1 MSSKTDGVVD
11 ICPVAR
17 DPADS
22 TDNGNQTKLVQGS
35 ERWASAIAAD
45 APRLLSWNIMLTFV
59 MCIPAFL
66 CGSMAG
72 YDSSVMAGFLVMGS
86 FQDLFGANVNGF
98 QAGYITSIYQIAG
111 VVAIPFIGPC
121 MDRFGRRSAL
131 FLGCLASVLGAII
144 QATSARTGSLGQFL
158 AGRFMLGFGGVL
170 AQAAA
175 PTYCVEVAHPAH
187 RGILAGGQSSMQ
199 NFGGIIAAAVTLGTV
214 NLRGD
219 DSWIIPTW
227 VQLACPGI
235 ACLMIWF
242 LPESPR
248 WLYTHNR
255 QTQAL
260 EFITKYHGNGNIEN
274 PWVKLQLLEFEEQL
288 EQNNTEKWWDYRPLF
303 TTRAKRYRL
312 GNSLLIG
319 VWGALSSGGISYYVG
334 AFYASAGITDP
345 TTVLLYTLWQNVTS
359 TLASFIGSPL
369 CDLLGRRR
377 LFLPTLLGMA
387 LSWAAVA
394 VGAGIVDSDPSNVA
408 AAKAGIAFYFIFSFI
423 YCIGIT
429 PLQGVYA
436 AEVFAYE
443 QRAKGVAFQNLGVN
457 IAGLVNQFG
466 TPVALERIGYKTYI
480 IWSVWNLIEFGISY
494 FWSVETKGFTL
505 EELDEIF
512 ESPNPRKASTRKR
525 AVRTSTDVS
534 THLHHAKTKD
544 V

>member
-1 MSSKTDGVVD
+1 MSSKNEEHIHIGPVEDDQPANDGKE
-11 ICPVAR
+11 
-17 DPADS
+17 
-22 TDNGNQTKLVQGS
+22 TKLVQGS
-35 ERWASAIAAD
+35 ERWASAMQT
-45 APRLLSWNIMLTFV
+45 APPKLMSRNIMLTFV

-72 YDSSVMAGFLVMGS
+72 YDSSVMASFLVMGS
-86 FQDLFGANVNGF
+86 FQKLFGANVNGF
-98 QAGYITSIYQIAG
+98 QAGYITAVYQIAG
-111 VVAIPFIGPC
+111 VVAIPFISPC
-121 MDRFGRRSAL
+121 MDRLGRRFPL
-131 FLGCLASVLGAII
+131 FLGCAASVMGAII
-144 QATSARTGSLGQFL
+144 QGTSAYTGSLGQFL
-158 AGRFMLGFGGVL
+158 TGRFFLGFGGVL

-175 PTYCVEVAHPAH
+175 PTYCVEVAHPTH
-187 RGILAGGQSSMQ
+187 RGMLAGGQSSMQ
-199 NFGGIIAAAVTLGTV
+199 NFGGIIAASVALATV
-214 NLRGD
+214 NLTGND
-219 DSWIIPTW
+219 AWTIPTW

-235 ACLMIWF
+235 ACIMIWF

-248 WLYTHNR
+248 WLYTHNQR
-255 QTQAL
+255 DKAL
-260 EFITKYHGNGNIEN
+260 EFITKYHGDGDNEN
-274 PWVKLQLLEFEEQL
+274 PWVKLQLAEFEEQL
-288 EQNNTEKWWDYRPLF
+288 EQNSSAAWWDYRSLF
-303 TTRAKRYRL
+303 STRARRYRL
-312 GNSLLIG
+312 GNSLMIG

-334 AFYASAGITDP
+334 AFFASAGITDP
-345 TTVLLYTLWQNVTS
+345 VTVLTYNVWQNVMS
-359 TLASFIGSPL
+359 TMASFIGSPL
-369 CDLLGRRR
+369 CDKLGRRW
-377 LFLPTLLGMA
+377 LLLPTLLGMG

-457 IAGLVNQFG
+457 MTGLINQFA

-480 IWSVWNLIEFGISY
+480 IWCMWNFIEFSISY

-512 ESPNPRKASTRKR
+512 EAPNPRKASTQKR
-525 AVRTSTDVS
+525 LVS
-534 THLHHAKTKD
+534 ASGNINTLLSSVKE